1 MTSVETLDKK
11 FMYRS
16 HGPNSSG
23 LFAQPRELKHSAL
36 QVNSNIVNQG
46 KFRYERVDN
55 MFKLV

>member
-1 MTSVETLDKK
+1 MTSVESIDKK
-11 FMYRS
+11 LMYRS
-16 HGPNSSG
+16 HGPLPNN
-23 LFAQPRELKHSAL
+23 LYTQPRELKQSAL